1 MPNSYSALPELAPVG
16 GMGTAVSRR
25 YEALR
30 DLAGQIHERLADEL
44 WCNGFEPQRISLLP
58 PSAANYGLQ
67 KDRFTGAPALVG
79 YWLDDQGRRRG
90 SLVFHADG
98 SFFVEQDIVQPHP
111 RRPGWFVEA
120 ITAWGRALTIQ
131 TELRLLPM
139 PT

>member
-1 MPNSYSALPELAPVG
+1 VSNSSSKLPELAPVG
-16 GMGTAVSRR
+16 GMGADVSSR
-25 YEALR
+25 YDALR
-30 DLAGQIHERLADEL
+30 ELAGQIHERLADEL
-44 WCNGFEPQRISLLP
+44 WCNGFAPHQVMLLP

-67 KDRFTGAPALVG
+67 KDSFTGDPALVG
-79 YWLDDQGRRRG
+79 YWLDNRGRRRG

-139 PT
+139 PE